1 MAAASHGSVLDE
13 LGSEIANG
21 IIPSGTVLTL
31 AALETR
37 FGVSRTMIREA
48 VRVLEALGMVSSR
61 RRVGLT
67 VLAEEQWSS
76 LDSRVIRWRLWGAR
90 SHQQFVALTE
100 LRLSIEPIAAR
111 LAALRATHS
120 QRQQFADLAATLQR
134 LGDEGLGDSEE
145 YLAADIAFHDLL
157 LDASGNLML
166 AAIKEPIAEVLRGR
180 HLQGLTPGD
189 PRDEALHNHVEAASA
204 VLRGDGDAAESHAR
218 RYVLAILDELHTI

>member
-1 MAAASHGSVLDE
+1 MTAVSHGSVLDE

-21 IIPSGTVLTL
+21 VIPAGTVLTL
-31 AALETR
+31 ATLETR
-37 FGVSRTMIREA
+37 FGVSRTMVREA

-67 VLAEEQWSS
+67 VLPDEQWSS
-76 LDSRVIRWRLWGAR
+76 LDSRLIQWRLTGAR

-100 LRLSIEPIAAR
+100 LRLAIEPVAAR

-134 LGDEGLGDSEE
+134 LGDAGLGDSEE

-166 AAIKEPIAEVLRGR
+166 AAIKTPIAEVLRGR
-180 HLQGLTPGD
+180 HNLGLTPGD
-189 PRDEALHNHVEAASA
+189 PRAEALHNHVGAASA
-204 VLRGDGDAAESHAR
+204 VLRGDSDAAEQHAR
-218 RYVLAILDELHTI
+218 RYVLAVLDEVHTA